1 MPIYK
6 CLNDQCSLYETV
18 MIENNVT
25 LYYDKG
31 EGRVVDSGC
40 KCPNCKS
47 NREQIRE
54 PGFTTTMLGSDNICK
69 K

>member
-1 MPIYK
+1 
-6 CLNDQCSLYETV
+6 

-31 EGRVVDSGC
+31 EGRVIDSGC
-40 KCPNCKS
+40 KCPMCQS

-54 PGFTTTMLGSDNICK
+54 PGMTTYMTGSPNICK

>member
-1 MPIYK
+1 
-6 CLNDQCSLYETV
+6 
-18 MIENNVT
+18 MIENNIT

-40 KCPNCKS
+40 KCPSCS
-47 NREQIRE
+47 SLREQVRE
-54 PGFTTTMLGSDNICK
+54 PGFTTVMLGSDNICK